1 MVSERGGGTPAI
13 VLKRSRRQFMF
24 LAKGLSA
31 TLYKNRFTPL
41 SSLTRSSSGGSVVT
55 RNVAVVPLSGG
66 LFSFFASHSAI
77 EPVTAPNAKELI
89 TWSNGG
95 CTDDLIAPHIQE
107 NFRGLYTGPPLLS
120 GTLSGVF

>member
-41 SSLTRSSSGGSVVT
+41 SSLARSSSGGSVVT
-55 RNVAVVPLSGG
+55 RNVAVVPISGG
-66 LFSFFASHSAI
+66 LFSFFASNSAI
-77 EPVTAPNAKELI
+77 EPVTAPIAKKLM
-89 TWSNGG
+89 TCSNGE
-95 CTDDLIAPHIQE
+95 CTDDLSAPSLQE
-107 NFRGLYTGPPLLS
+107 NFRGRYTARH
-120 GTLSGVF
+120 